1 MGENWSVSPLR
12 QPSTARSRTRTGAAS
27 TSGGTTR
34 RTRPPAVDPACAE
47 AVDLARGAAEET
59 ASPTPVGEHLGLR
72 AEAERVVT
80 HYFACLDPAY
90 RGWRWAVTVARAARA
105 KHVTIDECVLLP
117 GEDALLAPE
126 WVPWLERLRP
136 GDLGPGDL
144 LPTPADDVRLA
155 PGYTETDDATERE
168 TQWELG
174 LGRPRVL
181 SSEGRDQAAARWYD
195 GIAGPRAPIAMSA
208 PAQCSTCGF
217 YVPLAGELRLMFG
230 VCANEYAPDDGRVV
244 SADHGC
250 GAHSEA
256 VVLPA
261 ASEHGPPV
269 IDELAYDIVPAGQVP
284 DPEGEDADK
293 ADTAA
298 KADKAKKAEKAEAEK
313 AEEAAKAD
321 EAEEALGHS

>member
-1 MGENWSVSPLR
+1 MSPLR
-12 QPSTARSRTRTGAAS
+12 QPSTAPSNTARTTTGPA
-27 TSGGTTR
+27 R
-34 RTRPPAVDPACAE
+34 RTRPPAVDPACAG
-47 AVDLARGAAEET
+47 AVDLAREAAEDT
-59 ASPTPVGEHLGLR
+59 AWPGEVGEHLGLR

-80 HYFACLDPAY
+80 HHFACLDPAY
-90 RGWRWAVTVARAARA
+90 RGWHWAVTVARAARA
-105 KHVTIDECVLLP
+105 KVVTVDECVLLP

-144 LPTPADDVRLA
+144 LPTASDDVRLA
-155 PGYTETDDATERE
+155 PGYAEVDEGLDRQAY
-168 TQWELG
+168 WELG

-181 SSEGRDQAAARWYD
+181 SREGRDETAARWYE
-195 GIAGPRAPIAMSA
+195 GIAGPRAPIAISA

-217 YVPLAGELRLMFG
+217 FMPLAGELRQVFG

-256 VVLPA
+256 VSIPA

-269 IDELAYDIVPAGQVP
+269 IDELGYDIVPLGPVH
-284 DPEGEDADK
+284 D
-293 ADTAA
+293 
-298 KADKAKKAEKAEAEK
+298 AEAG
-313 AEEAAKAD
+313 
-321 EAEEALGHS
+321 EALERG